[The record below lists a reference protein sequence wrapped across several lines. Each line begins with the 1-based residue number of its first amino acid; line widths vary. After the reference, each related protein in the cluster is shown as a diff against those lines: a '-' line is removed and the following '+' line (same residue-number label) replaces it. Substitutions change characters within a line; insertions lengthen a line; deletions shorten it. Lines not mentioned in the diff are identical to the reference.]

1 MSVTAYVDESYKV
14 ALGTTN
20 VDRQAVTLHGLGAT
34 AVVANWGISSDTTTS
49 DTINLSADLTGVAA
63 RTPTASLT
71 SSLAQLLQGASHVDQ
86 ATGAREI
93 NQGIGDTL
101 ESQVGQLLVGSGFSQ
116 ADAAKASASLV
127 KQFASASS
135 GTNVIALSLSS
146 QRQNAGSYTAAIAGG
161 KEASA
166 YSVQSKATLNLAFD
180 IGTGDLSVNLN
191 QHKVAATRIEWSS
204 ATASN
209 VSI

>member
-34 AVVANWGISSDTTTS
+34 AVVANWGISSDTATS
-49 DTINLSADLTGVAA
+49 DTVNLSADLTGVVA

-71 SSLAQLLQGASHVDQ
+71 ASLAQLLQGASHVDQ
-86 ATGAREI
+86 ATGEREI

-101 ESQVGQLLVGSGFSQ
+101 ASQVGQLLVGSGFSQ
-116 ADAAKASASLV
+116 ADATKASASLV

-146 QRQNAGSYTAAIAGG
+146 QS
-161 KEASA
+161 
-166 YSVQSKATLNLAFD
+166 
-180 IGTGDLSVNLN
+180 
-191 QHKVAATRIEWSS
+191 
-204 ATASN
+204 
-209 VSI
+209 